1 MLAKI
6 KAKNQ
11 LTIPTE
17 VMNNLHLNIGDDV
30 NIDIVSNSIIISPVI
45 LIEREFW
52 NEKMASEVKEEYEH
66 YLTNK
71 KEYKVY
77 DNIDDLYDDLDTE
90 EN

>member
-17 VMNNLHLNIGDDV
+17 VMKNLHLNIGDDV
-30 NIDIVSNSIIISPVI
+30 NIDIVSNRIIISPVI

>member
-1 MLAKI
+1 
-6 KAKNQ
+6 
-11 LTIPTE
+11 
-17 VMNNLHLNIGDDV
+17 
-30 NIDIVSNSIIISPVI
+30 
-45 LIEREFW
+45 
-52 NEKMASEVKEEYEH
+52 MASEVKEEYEH

>member
-30 NIDIVSNSIIISPVI
+30 NIDIVSNRIIISPVI

>member
-17 VMNNLHLNIGDDV
+17 VMKNLHLNIGDDV